1 MMFASVFA
9 SLGTRIMFVVLAALL
24 GLGGL
29 FIGFVKVIQKDV
41 LAQLME
47 HLETGQYKKR
57 EKTLAYMTKIL
68 EQGIHEYYKNFDN
81 ATARKMALDY
91 FKRINDDKGMIYMV
105 VVDKNGVVLFDPV
118 NPKTVGQSGL
128 DAQSVDGVYYVRGYL
143 EAAKKGGGYT
153 YYKMPKYDGG
163 VPEKKFAYSHYDE
176 VSQMV
181 IATTSYYTDYTDI
194 NTENQAI
201 KEGVNKVFNEN
212 TTKLFLWIL
221 TATIAL
227 VVLTLI
233 YAKLRIVKR
242 IDELVLKINAF
253 SHGDKDLRAKID
265 VGDRNDEIS
274 QVGRGINLFVE
285 NARLIMEEIK
295 GISTSNKTSMDKLV
309 QIAQETQKSMKDSST
324 TLNSV
329 KNKATDVASM
339 MNISIEQSQGLRK
352 RLIETQGLVKESKDA
367 IGDLFSQIIES
378 AHTEEELS
386 SKVEQLSRNADD
398 VKSILDI
405 INDIADQTNLLALN
419 AAIEAA
425 RAGEHGRGFAVV
437 ADEVRNLA
445 GRTQKSLAEINSTIM
460 VIVQEINAVSSQ
472 MNLNSQKMERLSD
485 MSKSVQ
491 ETYEK
496 MSSNLSSVVLDSNQS
511 MDDYAKSGR
520 QIEAM
525 VSDFAEVE
533 KVASKTLADSSD
545 ILNIATH
552 VSGTTMNLDKQVNL
566 FKT

>member
-9 SLGTRIMFVVLAALL
+9 SLGTRIMFVVLAALIS
-24 GLGGL
+24 LGGL
-29 FIGFVKVIQKDV
+29 FIGFVKVMQKDV
-41 LAQLME
+41 SAQLME

-68 EQGIHEYYKNFDN
+68 EQGIHGYYKNFDN

-181 IATTSYYTDYTDI
+181 IVATSYYTDI

-201 KEGVNKVFNEN
+201 TEGVGKVFSEN

-242 IDELVLKINAF
+242 IDELVLKTNAF

-295 GISTSNKTSMDKLV
+295 GISISNKTSMDELV
-309 QIAQETQKSMKDSST
+309 QIVQETQKSMKDSST

-339 MNISIEQSQGLRK
+339 MNASIEQSQGLRK

-496 MSSNLSSVVLDSNQS
+496 MSSNLSSVVSDSNQS
-511 MDDYAKSGR
+511 MDDYAKSGC

-525 VSDFAEVE
+525 VSDFVEVE

>member
-1 MMFASVFA
+1 MFSSMFAS
-9 SLGTRIMFVVLAALL
+9 LKTRIMLVVLAALL

-81 ATARKMALDY
+81 ATARKMALNY

-181 IATTSYYTDYTDI
+181 IAATSYYTDI
-194 NTENQAI
+194 NTENKAI

-227 VVLTLI
+227 VVLTLV

-274 QVGRGINLFVE
+274 QVGRGVNLFVE
-285 NARLIMEEIK
+285 NTRLIVEEIK
-295 GISTSNKTSMDKLV
+295 GISTLNKTSMDKLV
-309 QIAQETQKSMKDSST
+309 QIAQETQKSMKNSST

-329 KNKATDVASM
+329 KNKATDIASM
-339 MNISIEQSQGLRK
+339 MNTSIEQSQGLRK
-352 RLIETQGLVKESKDA
+352 RLIETQGLVKESKEA
-367 IGDLFSQIIES
+367 IGDLFSQITES

-472 MNLNSQKMERLSD
+472 MNLNSQKMEHLSD

-496 MSSNLSSVVLDSNQS
+496 MSSNLSSVVSDSNQS
-511 MDDYAKSGR
+511 MDDYAKSGHR
-520 QIEAM
+520 IEAM

>member
-1 MMFASVFA
+1 MFSSMFA
-9 SLGTRIMFVVLAALL
+9 SLGTRIMLVVLAALL

-29 FIGFVKVIQKDV
+29 FIGFVKVMQKDV

-57 EKTLAYMTKIL
+57 EKTLAYMTKII

-176 VSQMV
+176 VSSMV
-181 IATTSYYTDYTDI
+181 IATTSYYTDI
-194 NTENQAI
+194 NTENKAI
-201 KEGVNKVFNEN
+201 KEGVNKVFDEN

-253 SHGDKDLRAKID
+253 SHGDKDLRAKIQVD
-265 VGDRNDEIS
+265 DRNDEIS
-274 QVGRGINLFVE
+274 QVGRGVNLFVE

-295 GISTSNKTSMDKLV
+295 GISTLNKTSMDKLV

-329 KNKATDVASM
+329 KNKATDIASM

-367 IGDLFSQIIES
+367 IGDLFSQITES

-460 VIVQEINAVSSQ
+460 VIVQEINDVSSQ

-511 MDDYAKSGR
+511 MDDYAKSGH

-525 VSDFAEVE
+525 VSDFVEVE

>member
-1 MMFASVFA
+1 MMFSSMFA
-9 SLGTRIMFVVLAALL
+9 SLGTRIMLVVLAALL

-29 FIGFVKVIQKDV
+29 FIGFVKVMQKDV

-47 HLETGQYKKR
+47 HLENGQYKKR

-105 VVDKNGVVLFDPV
+105 VVDRNGVVLFDPV

-181 IATTSYYTDYTDI
+181 IAATSYYTDI
-194 NTENQAI
+194 NTENKAI

-253 SHGDKDLRAKID
+253 SRGDKDLRIKID

-274 QVGRGINLFVE
+274 QVGHGVNLFVE

-309 QIAQETQKSMKDSST
+309 QIVQETQKSMKDSST

-329 KNKATDVASM
+329 KNKATDIASM
-339 MNISIEQSQGLRK
+339 MNTSIEQSQGLRK

-367 IGDLFSQIIES
+367 IGDLFSQITES

-460 VIVQEINAVSSQ
+460 VIVQEINDVSSQ

-496 MSSNLSSVVLDSNQS
+496 MSSNLSSVVQDSNQS
-511 MDDYAKSGR
+511 MDDYAKSGH

>member
-1 MMFASVFA
+1 MFSSMFA
-9 SLGTRIMFVVLAALL
+9 SLGTRIMLVVLAALL

-29 FIGFVKVIQKDV
+29 FVGFVKVMQKDV

-47 HLETGQYKKR
+47 HLENGQYKKR
-57 EKTLAYMTKIL
+57 EKTLAYMTKLL
-68 EQGIHEYYKNFDN
+68 EQGIHEYYKSFDN

-105 VVDKNGVVLFDPV
+105 VVDKNGIVLFDPV

-128 DAQSVDGVYYVRGYL
+128 EAQSVDGVYYVRGYL

-181 IATTSYYTDYTDI
+181 IAATSYYTDI
-194 NTENQAI
+194 NTENKAI

-242 IDELVLKINAF
+242 IDELVLKVNAF
-253 SHGDKDLRAKID
+253 SRGDKDLRIKID

-274 QVGRGINLFVE
+274 QVGRGVNLFVE
-285 NARLIMEEIK
+285 NARLIMEGIK
-295 GISTSNKTSMDKLV
+295 GISTLNKTSMDKLV
-309 QIAQETQKSMKDSST
+309 QITQETQKSMKDSST

-329 KNKATDVASM
+329 KNKATDIASM
-339 MNISIEQSQGLRK
+339 MNASIEQSQGLRK

-367 IGDLFSQIIES
+367 IGDLFSQITES
-378 AHTEEELS
+378 AHTEDELS

-511 MDDYAKSGR
+511 MDDYAKSGH

-525 VSDFAEVE
+525 VSDFVEVE

-552 VSGTTMNLDKQVNL
+552 VSETTMHLDKQVNL

>member
-1 MMFASVFA
+1 MFA
-9 SLGTRIMFVVLAALL
+9 SLGTRIMLVVLAALL

-29 FIGFVKVIQKDV
+29 FIGFVKVMQKDV

-181 IATTSYYTDYTDI
+181 IAATSYYTDI
-194 NTENQAI
+194 NTENKAI

-295 GISTSNKTSMDKLV
+295 GISTLNKTSMDKLV
-309 QIAQETQKSMKDSST
+309 QIVQETQKSMKDSST

-329 KNKATDVASM
+329 KNKATDIASM

-367 IGDLFSQIIES
+367 IGDLFSQITES

-386 SKVEQLSRNADD
+386 SQVEQLSRNADD

-511 MDDYAKSGR
+511 MDDYAKSGH

-525 VSDFAEVE
+525 VSDFVEVE

>member
-68 EQGIHEYYKNFDN
+68 EQGIHEYYKSFDN

-181 IATTSYYTDYTDI
+181 IAATSYYTDI
-194 NTENQAI
+194 NTENKAI

-227 VVLTLI
+227 AVLTLI

-242 IDELVLKINAF
+242 IDELVLKINTF
-253 SHGDKDLRAKID
+253 SHGDKDLRARID

-274 QVGRGINLFVE
+274 QVGRGVNLFVE

-339 MNISIEQSQGLRK
+339 MNASIEQSQGLRK

-386 SKVEQLSRNADD
+386 SQVEQLSRNADD

-496 MSSNLSSVVLDSNQS
+496 MSSNLSSVVSDSNQS

-525 VSDFAEVE
+525 VSDFVGVE

>member
-1 MMFASVFA
+1 MMFSSMFA
-9 SLGTRIMFVVLAALL
+9 SLGTRIMLVVLAALL

-29 FIGFVKVIQKDV
+29 FIGFVKVMQKDV

-47 HLETGQYKKR
+47 HLENGQYKKR
-57 EKTLAYMTKIL
+57 EKTLAYMTKLL
-68 EQGIHEYYKNFDN
+68 EQGIHEYYKSFDN

-181 IATTSYYTDYTDI
+181 IAATSYYTDI
-194 NTENQAI
+194 NTENKAI

-227 VVLTLI
+227 VVLTLV

-295 GISTSNKTSMDKLV
+295 GISTLNKTSMDQLV
-309 QIAQETQKSMKDSST
+309 QITQETQKSMKDSST

-329 KNKATDVASM
+329 KNKATDIASM
-339 MNISIEQSQGLRK
+339 MNISIEQSQELRK

-367 IGDLFSQIIES
+367 IGDLFSQITES

-386 SKVEQLSRNADD
+386 SQVEQLSRNADD

-496 MSSNLSSVVLDSNQS
+496 MSSNLSSVVSDSNQS
-511 MDDYAKSGR
+511 MDDYAKSGH

-525 VSDFAEVE
+525 VSDFVEVE

-552 VSGTTMNLDKQVNL
+552 VSGTTMNLDQQVNL

>member
-1 MMFASVFA
+1 MFSSMFA
-9 SLGTRIMFVVLAALL
+9 SLGTRIMLVVLAALIS
-24 GLGGL
+24 LGGL

-181 IATTSYYTDYTDI
+181 IAATSYYTDI
-194 NTENQAI
+194 NTENKAI

-212 TTKLFLWIL
+212 TTRLFLWIL

-253 SHGDKDLRAKID
+253 SRGSKDLRIKID

-274 QVGRGINLFVE
+274 QVGHGVNLFVE
-285 NARLIMEEIK
+285 NARLIIEEIK

-309 QIAQETQKSMKDSST
+309 QIAQETQKSMKNSST

-329 KNKATDVASM
+329 KNKATDIASM
-339 MNISIEQSQGLRK
+339 MNTSIEQSQGLRK

-367 IGDLFSQIIES
+367 IGDLFSQITES

-460 VIVQEINAVSSQ
+460 VIVQEINDVSSQ

-496 MSSNLSSVVLDSNQS
+496 MSSNLSSVVQDSNQS
-511 MDDYAKSGR
+511 MDDYAKSGH

-533 KVASKTLADSSD
+533 KVASKTLADSSN

-552 VSGTTMNLDKQVNL
+552 VGGTTMNLDKQVNL

>member
-1 MMFASVFA
+1 MMFSSMFA
-9 SLGTRIMFVVLAALL
+9 SLGTRIMLVVLAALL

-29 FIGFVKVIQKDV
+29 FIGFVKVMQKDV
-41 LAQLME
+41 LVQLME

-57 EKTLAYMTKIL
+57 EKTLAYMTKLL

-81 ATARKMALDY
+81 ATARKMALNY

-128 DAQSVDGVYYVRGYL
+128 GLQSVDGVYYVRGYL

-181 IATTSYYTDYTDI
+181 IAATSYYTDI

-253 SHGDKDLRAKID
+253 SHGDKDLRTKID

-274 QVGRGINLFVE
+274 QVGRGVNLFVE

-309 QIAQETQKSMKDSST
+309 QIAQETQKSMKNSST

-339 MNISIEQSQGLRK
+339 MNASIEQSQGLRK

-367 IGDLFSQIIES
+367 IGDLFSQITES

-445 GRTQKSLAEINSTIM
+445 GRTQNSLAEINSTIM

-496 MSSNLSSVVLDSNQS
+496 MSSNLSSVVQDSNQS

>member
-1 MMFASVFA
+1 MFASVFA

-29 FIGFVKVIQKDV
+29 FIGFVKVMQKDV

-57 EKTLAYMTKIL
+57 EKTLAYMTKLL
-68 EQGIHEYYKNFDN
+68 EQGIHGYYKNFDN

-128 DAQSVDGVYYVRGYL
+128 GLQSVDGVYYVRGYL

-181 IATTSYYTDYTDI
+181 IAATSYYTDI

-201 KEGVNKVFNEN
+201 TEGVGKVFNEN
-212 TTKLFLWIL
+212 TAKLFLWIL

-253 SHGDKDLRAKID
+253 SHGDKDLRTKID

-274 QVGRGINLFVE
+274 QVGRGVNLFVE

-339 MNISIEQSQGLRK
+339 MNASIEQSQGLRK

-386 SKVEQLSRNADD
+386 SQVEQLSRNADD

-496 MSSNLSSVVLDSNQS
+496 MSSNLSSVVSDSNQS

-525 VSDFAEVE
+525 VSDFVGVE

>member
-29 FIGFVKVIQKDV
+29 FIGFVKVMQKDV

-57 EKTLAYMTKIL
+57 EKTLAYMTKLL
-68 EQGIHEYYKNFDN
+68 EQGIHEYYKSFDN

-153 YYKMPKYDGG
+153 YYKMPKYDGD

-181 IATTSYYTDYTDI
+181 IAATSYYTDI
-194 NTENQAI
+194 NTENKAI

-253 SHGDKDLRAKID
+253 SHGDKDLRARID

-274 QVGRGINLFVE
+274 QVGRGVNLFVE

-339 MNISIEQSQGLRK
+339 MNASIEQSQGLRK

-386 SKVEQLSRNADD
+386 SQVEQLSRNADD

-496 MSSNLSSVVLDSNQS
+496 MSSNLSSVVSDSNQS

-525 VSDFAEVE
+525 VSDFVGVE

-552 VSGTTMNLDKQVNL
+552 VSETTMNLDKQVNL

>member
-1 MMFASVFA
+1 MVFFSMFS
-9 SLGTRIMFVVLAALL
+9 SLGTRIMLVVLAALL

-29 FIGFVKVIQKDV
+29 FIGFVKVMQKDV

-57 EKTLAYMTKIL
+57 EKTLAYMTKLL
-68 EQGIHEYYKNFDN
+68 EQGIHEYYKSFDN

-181 IATTSYYTDYTDI
+181 IAATSYYTDI
-194 NTENQAI
+194 NTENKSI

-221 TATIAL
+221 TATITL

-253 SHGDKDLRAKID
+253 SHVDKDLRAKID

-274 QVGRGINLFVE
+274 QVGRGVNLFVE

-295 GISTSNKTSMDKLV
+295 GISTLNKTSMDKLV
-309 QIAQETQKSMKDSST
+309 QITQETQKSMKNSST

-329 KNKATDVASM
+329 KNKATDIASM
-339 MNISIEQSQGLRK
+339 MNASIEQSQGLRK
-352 RLIETQGLVKESKDA
+352 RLIETQAFVKESKDA
-367 IGDLFSQIIES
+367 IGHLFSQITES

-386 SKVEQLSRNADD
+386 SQVEQLSRNADD

-496 MSSNLSSVVLDSNQS
+496 MSSNLSSVVQDSNQS
-511 MDDYAKSGR
+511 MDDYAKSGH

-525 VSDFAEVE
+525 VSDFVEVE

-552 VSGTTMNLDKQVNL
+552 VSETAMNLDKQVNL

>member
-1 MMFASVFA
+1 MVFSSMFA
-9 SLGTRIMFVVLAALL
+9 SLGTRIMLVVLAALL

-29 FIGFVKVIQKDV
+29 FIGFVKVMQKDV

-47 HLETGQYKKR
+47 HLENGQYKKR
-57 EKTLAYMTKIL
+57 EKTLAYMTKLL
-68 EQGIHEYYKNFDN
+68 EQGIHEYYKSFDN

-181 IATTSYYTDYTDI
+181 IAATSYYTDI
-194 NTENQAI
+194 NAENKAI

-227 VVLTLI
+227 MVLTLV

-253 SHGDKDLRAKID
+253 SRGDKDLRVKID

-274 QVGRGINLFVE
+274 QVGREINLFVE

-295 GISTSNKTSMDKLV
+295 GISTLNKTSMDQLV
-309 QIAQETQKSMKDSST
+309 QITQETQKSMKDSTT

-329 KNKATDVASM
+329 KNKATDIASM
-339 MNISIEQSQGLRK
+339 MNASIEQSQGLRK

-367 IGDLFSQIIES
+367 IGDLFSQITES

-386 SKVEQLSRNADD
+386 SQVEQLSRNADD

-511 MDDYAKSGR
+511 MDDYAKSGH

-525 VSDFAEVE
+525 VGDFVEVE

-552 VSGTTMNLDKQVNL
+552 VSETTINLDKQVNL

>member
-29 FIGFVKVIQKDV
+29 FIGFVKVMQKDV

-181 IATTSYYTDYTDI
+181 IAATSYYTDI
-194 NTENQAI
+194 NTENKAI

-339 MNISIEQSQGLRK
+339 MNASIEQSQGLRK

-367 IGDLFSQIIES
+367 IGDLFSQTIES

-460 VIVQEINAVSSQ
+460 VIVQEINDVSSQ

-496 MSSNLSSVVLDSNQS
+496 MSSNLSSVVQDSNQS

-525 VSDFAEVE
+525 ASDFAGVE

>member
-1 MMFASVFA
+1 MMLSSMFA
-9 SLGTRIMFVVLAALL
+9 SLGTRIMLVVLAALL

-29 FIGFVKVIQKDV
+29 FIGFVKVMQKDV

-47 HLETGQYKKR
+47 HLENGQYKKR
-57 EKTLAYMTKIL
+57 EKTLAYMTKLL
-68 EQGIHEYYKNFDN
+68 EQGIHEYYKSFDN

-128 DAQSVDGVYYVRGYL
+128 EAQSVDGVYYVRGYL

-181 IATTSYYTDYTDI
+181 IAATSYYTDI
-194 NTENQAI
+194 NAENKAI

-221 TATIAL
+221 TATITL
-227 VVLTLI
+227 VVLTLV

-295 GISTSNKTSMDKLV
+295 GISTLNKTSMNKLV
-309 QIAQETQKSMKDSST
+309 QITQETQKSMKNSST

-329 KNKATDVASM
+329 KNKATDIASM
-339 MNISIEQSQGLRK
+339 MNASIEQSQGLRK

-367 IGDLFSQIIES
+367 IGDLFSQITES

-386 SKVEQLSRNADD
+386 SQVEQLSRNADD

-511 MDDYAKSGR
+511 MDDYAKSGH
-520 QIEAM
+520 QTEAM
-525 VSDFAEVE
+525 VSDFVEVE

-552 VSGTTMNLDKQVNL
+552 VSETTINLDKQVNL

>member
-1 MMFASVFA
+1 MVFSSMFA
-9 SLGTRIMFVVLAALL
+9 SLGTRIMLVVLAVLIF
-24 GLGGL
+24 LGGL
-29 FIGFVKVIQKDV
+29 FIGFVKVMQKDV

-181 IATTSYYTDYTDI
+181 IAATSYYTDI

-329 KNKATDVASM
+329 KNKATDVANM
-339 MNISIEQSQGLRK
+339 MNTSIEQSQGLRK

-367 IGDLFSQIIES
+367 IGDLFSQITES

-460 VIVQEINAVSSQ
+460 VIVQEINDVSSQ

-485 MSKSVQ
+485 MSKSMQ

-496 MSSNLSSVVLDSNQS
+496 MSSNLSSVVQDSNQS
-511 MDDYAKSGR
+511 MDDYAKSGH

-552 VSGTTMNLDKQVNL
+552 VSETTMNLDKQVNL

>member
-1 MMFASVFA
+1 MMFSSMFA
-9 SLGTRIMFVVLAALL
+9 SLGTRIMLVVLAALL

-29 FIGFVKVIQKDV
+29 FIGFVKVMQKDV

-47 HLETGQYKKR
+47 HLENGQYKKR
-57 EKTLAYMTKIL
+57 EKTLAYMTKLL
-68 EQGIHEYYKNFDN
+68 EQGIHEYYKSFDN

-181 IATTSYYTDYTDI
+181 IAATSYYTDI
-194 NTENQAI
+194 NTENKAI

-227 VVLTLI
+227 VVLTLV

-295 GISTSNKTSMDKLV
+295 GISTLNKTSMNKLV
-309 QIAQETQKSMKDSST
+309 QITQETQKSMKDSST

-329 KNKATDVASM
+329 KNKATDIASM

-367 IGDLFSQIIES
+367 IGDLFSQITES

-386 SKVEQLSRNADD
+386 SQVEQLSRNADD

-511 MDDYAKSGR
+511 MDDYAKSGH

-525 VSDFAEVE
+525 VSDFVEVE

-552 VSGTTMNLDKQVNL
+552 VSETTINLDKQVNL

>member
-1 MMFASVFA
+1 MMFSSMFA
-9 SLGTRIMFVVLAALL
+9 SLGTRIMLVVLAALL

-29 FIGFVKVIQKDV
+29 FIGFVKVMQKDV

-47 HLETGQYKKR
+47 HLENGQYKKR
-57 EKTLAYMTKIL
+57 EKTLAYMTKLL
-68 EQGIHEYYKNFDN
+68 EQGIHEYYKSFDN

-181 IATTSYYTDYTDI
+181 IAATSYYTDI
-194 NTENQAI
+194 NTENKAI

-227 VVLTLI
+227 VVLTLV

-295 GISTSNKTSMDKLV
+295 GISTLNKTSMNQLV
-309 QIAQETQKSMKDSST
+309 QITQETQKSMKDSST

-329 KNKATDVASM
+329 KNKATDIASM
-339 MNISIEQSQGLRK
+339 MNASIEQSQGLRK

-367 IGDLFSQIIES
+367 IGDLFSQITES

-386 SKVEQLSRNADD
+386 SQVEQLSRNADD

-511 MDDYAKSGR
+511 MDDYAKSGH

-525 VSDFAEVE
+525 VSDFVEVE

-552 VSGTTMNLDKQVNL
+552 VSETTINLDKQVNL

>member
-181 IATTSYYTDYTDI
+181 IAATSYYTDI
-194 NTENQAI
+194 NTENKAI

-212 TTKLFLWIL
+212 TAKLFLWIL

-253 SHGDKDLRAKID
+253 SHGDKDLRARID

-274 QVGRGINLFVE
+274 QVGRGVNLFVE

-339 MNISIEQSQGLRK
+339 MNASIEQSQGLRK

-460 VIVQEINAVSSQ
+460 VIVQEINDVSSQ

-496 MSSNLSSVVLDSNQS
+496 MSSNLSSVVRDSNQS
-511 MDDYAKSGR
+511 MDDYAKSGH

>member
-1 MMFASVFA
+1 MFSSMFA
-9 SLGTRIMFVVLAALL
+9 SLGTRIMLVVLAALL

-29 FIGFVKVIQKDV
+29 FIGFVKVMQKDV

-181 IATTSYYTDYTDI
+181 IAATSYYTDI
-194 NTENQAI
+194 NTENKAI

-212 TTKLFLWIL
+212 TAKLFLWIL

-253 SHGDKDLRAKID
+253 SHGDKDLRAKVD

-309 QIAQETQKSMKDSST
+309 QIAQETQKSMKNSST

-367 IGDLFSQIIES
+367 IGDLFSQITES

-496 MSSNLSSVVLDSNQS
+496 MSSNLSSVVSDSNQS

-520 QIEAM
+520 QIEVM

>member
-1 MMFASVFA
+1 MMFSSMFA
-9 SLGTRIMFVVLAALL
+9 SLGTRIMLVVLAALL
-24 GLGGL
+24 SLGGL
-29 FIGFVKVIQKDV
+29 FIGFVKVMQKDV

-47 HLETGQYKKR
+47 HLENGQYKKR

-181 IATTSYYTDYTDI
+181 IAATSYYTDI
-194 NTENQAI
+194 NTENKAI

-253 SHGDKDLRAKID
+253 SRGDKDLRAKID

-274 QVGRGINLFVE
+274 QVGRGVNLFVE
-285 NARLIMEEIK
+285 NARLIMEKIK

-324 TLNSV
+324 TLDSV
-329 KNKATDVASM
+329 KNKVTDIASM

-367 IGDLFSQIIES
+367 IGDLFSQITES

-511 MDDYAKSGR
+511 MDDYAKSGH

-533 KVASKTLADSSD
+533 KVVSKTLADSSN
-545 ILNIATH
+545 ILNIAAH

>member
-29 FIGFVKVIQKDV
+29 FIGFVKVMQKDV

-181 IATTSYYTDYTDI
+181 IAATSYYTDI
-194 NTENQAI
+194 NTENKAI
-201 KEGVNKVFNEN
+201 KEGMNKVFNEN
-212 TTKLFLWIL
+212 TAKLFLWIL

-253 SHGDKDLRAKID
+253 SHGDKDLRTKID

-274 QVGRGINLFVE
+274 QVGRGVNLFVE
-285 NARLIMEEIK
+285 SARLIMEEIK

-339 MNISIEQSQGLRK
+339 MNASIEQSQGLRK

-367 IGDLFSQIIES
+367 IGDLFSQIVES

-386 SKVEQLSRNADD
+386 SQVEQLSRNADD

-496 MSSNLSSVVLDSNQS
+496 MSSNLSSVVSDSNQS

-525 VSDFAEVE
+525 VSDFVGVE

-552 VSGTTMNLDKQVNL
+552 VSGMTMNLDKQVNL

>member
-41 LAQLME
+41 LVQLME

-163 VPEKKFAYSHYDE
+163 VPEKKFAYSHYNE

-181 IATTSYYTDYTDI
+181 IAATSYYTDI
-194 NTENQAI
+194 NTENKAI

-212 TTKLFLWIL
+212 TAKLFLWIL

-309 QIAQETQKSMKDSST
+309 QIVQETQKSMKDSST

-367 IGDLFSQIIES
+367 IGDLFSQITES

-460 VIVQEINAVSSQ
+460 VIVQEINDVSSQ
-472 MNLNSQKMERLSD
+472 MNLNSQKMEHLSD

-496 MSSNLSSVVLDSNQS
+496 MSSNLSSVVSDSNQS
-511 MDDYAKSGR
+511 MDDYAKSGH

-525 VSDFAEVE
+525 VSDFVEVE

>member
-29 FIGFVKVIQKDV
+29 FIGFVKVMQKDV

-57 EKTLAYMTKIL
+57 EKTLAYMTKLL

-181 IATTSYYTDYTDI
+181 IAATSYYTDI
-194 NTENQAI
+194 NTENRAI

-253 SHGDKDLRAKID
+253 SHGDKDLRTKID

-274 QVGRGINLFVE
+274 QVGRGVNLFVE

-339 MNISIEQSQGLRK
+339 MNASIEQSQGLRK

-386 SKVEQLSRNADD
+386 SQVEQLSRNADD

-496 MSSNLSSVVLDSNQS
+496 MSSNLSSVVQDSNQS

-533 KVASKTLADSSD
+533 KVVSKTLADSSD
-545 ILNIATH
+545 ILNITTH
-552 VSGTTMNLDKQVNL
+552 VSGTTMNLDNQVNL

>member
-1 MMFASVFA
+1 MFA
-9 SLGTRIMFVVLAALL
+9 SLGTRIMLVVLAALL

-29 FIGFVKVIQKDV
+29 FIGFVKVMQKDV

-47 HLETGQYKKR
+47 HLENGQYKKR

-181 IATTSYYTDYTDI
+181 IAATSYYTDI
-194 NTENQAI
+194 NTENKAI

-253 SHGDKDLRAKID
+253 SRGDKDLRIKID

-274 QVGRGINLFVE
+274 QVGHGVNLFVE

-329 KNKATDVASM
+329 KNKATDIASM

-367 IGDLFSQIIES
+367 IGDLFSQITES

-460 VIVQEINAVSSQ
+460 VIVQEINDVSSQ

-496 MSSNLSSVVLDSNQS
+496 MSSNLSSVVQDSNQS
-511 MDDYAKSGR
+511 MDDYAKSGH

-525 VSDFAEVE
+525 VSDFADVE
-533 KVASKTLADSSD
+533 KVASKTLTDSSD

>member
-1 MMFASVFA
+1 MMFT
-9 SLGTRIMFVVLAALL
+9 SLGTRIMLVVLAALL

-29 FIGFVKVIQKDV
+29 FIGFVKVMQKDV

-47 HLETGQYKKR
+47 HLENGQYKKR
-57 EKTLAYMTKIL
+57 EKTLAYMTKLL
-68 EQGIHEYYKNFDN
+68 EQGIHEYYKSFDN
-81 ATARKMALDY
+81 ATARKMALNY

-105 VVDKNGVVLFDPV
+105 VVDKNGVILFDPV

-181 IATTSYYTDYTDI
+181 IATTSYYTDI
-194 NTENQAI
+194 NTENKAI

-242 IDELVLKINAF
+242 IDELVFKINAF

-265 VGDRNDEIS
+265 VGHRNDEIS
-274 QVGRGINLFVE
+274 QVGRGVNLFVE

-295 GISTSNKTSMDKLV
+295 GISTLNKTSMDKLV
-309 QIAQETQKSMKDSST
+309 QITQETQKSMKDSST

-329 KNKATDVASM
+329 KNKATDIASM

-367 IGDLFSQIIES
+367 IGDLFSQITES

-386 SKVEQLSRNADD
+386 SQVEQLSRNADD

-525 VSDFAEVE
+525 VSDFIEVE
-533 KVASKTLADSSD
+533 KVASKTLADSSNV
-545 ILNIATH
+545 LNIATH
-552 VSGTTMNLDKQVNL
+552 VSETTMNLDKQVNL

>member
-1 MMFASVFA
+1 MMFSSMFA
-9 SLGTRIMFVVLAALL
+9 SLGTRIMLVVLAALL

-29 FIGFVKVIQKDV
+29 FIGFVKVMQKDV

-47 HLETGQYKKR
+47 HLENGQYKKR
-57 EKTLAYMTKIL
+57 EKTLAYMTKLL
-68 EQGIHEYYKNFDN
+68 EQGIHEYYKSFDN

-181 IATTSYYTDYTDI
+181 IAATSYYTDI
-194 NTENQAI
+194 NTENKAI

-212 TTKLFLWIL
+212 ATKLFLWIL

-227 VVLTLI
+227 VVLTLV

-285 NARLIMEEIK
+285 NARLIMDEIK
-295 GISTSNKTSMDKLV
+295 GISTLNKTSMDKLV
-309 QIAQETQKSMKDSST
+309 QITQETQKSMKDSST

-329 KNKATDVASM
+329 KNKATDIVSM

-367 IGDLFSQIIES
+367 IGDLFSQITES

-386 SKVEQLSRNADD
+386 SQVEQLSRNADD

-511 MDDYAKSGR
+511 MDDYAKSGH

-525 VSDFAEVE
+525 VSDFVEVE
-533 KVASKTLADSSD
+533 KVASNTLANSSD
-545 ILNIATH
+545 ILSIATH
-552 VSGTTMNLDKQVNL
+552 VSETTINLDKQVNL

>member
-1 MMFASVFA
+1 MMFSSMFA
-9 SLGTRIMFVVLAALL
+9 SLGARIMLVVLAALL

-29 FIGFVKVIQKDV
+29 FIGFVKVMQKDV

-47 HLETGQYKKR
+47 HLENGQYKKR
-57 EKTLAYMTKIL
+57 EKTLAYMTKLL
-68 EQGIHEYYKNFDN
+68 EQGIHEYYKSFDN

-128 DAQSVDGVYYVRGYL
+128 DAQSVDGVYYVRRYL

-181 IATTSYYTDYTDI
+181 IAATSYYTDI
-194 NTENQAI
+194 NTENKAI

-221 TATIAL
+221 SATIAL
-227 VVLTLI
+227 VVLTLV

-295 GISTSNKTSMDKLV
+295 GISTLNKTSMDKLV
-309 QIAQETQKSMKDSST
+309 QITQETQKSMKDSST

-329 KNKATDVASM
+329 KNKATDIASM

-367 IGDLFSQIIES
+367 IGDLFSQITES

-386 SKVEQLSRNADD
+386 SQVEQLSRNADD

-460 VIVQEINAVSSQ
+460 VIVQEINTVSSQ
-472 MNLNSQKMERLSD
+472 MNLNSQKMEHLSD

-511 MDDYAKSGR
+511 MDDYAKSGH

-525 VSDFAEVE
+525 VSDFVEVE

-552 VSGTTMNLDKQVNL
+552 VSETTMNLDKQVNL

>member
-1 MMFASVFA
+1 MFASVFA

-29 FIGFVKVIQKDV
+29 FIGFVKVMQKDV

-68 EQGIHEYYKNFDN
+68 EQGIHEYYKSFDN

-181 IATTSYYTDYTDI
+181 IAATSYYTDI

-212 TTKLFLWIL
+212 TAKLFLWIL

-242 IDELVLKINAF
+242 IDELVLKVNAF
-253 SHGDKDLRAKID
+253 SHGDKDLRTKID

-274 QVGRGINLFVE
+274 QVGRGVNLFVE
-285 NARLIMEEIK
+285 NARSIMEEIK
-295 GISTSNKTSMDKLV
+295 GISTSNKTLMDKLV

-339 MNISIEQSQGLRK
+339 MNASIEQSQGLRK

-367 IGDLFSQIIES
+367 IGDLFSQIMES
-378 AHTEEELS
+378 THTEEELS
-386 SKVEQLSRNADD
+386 SQVEQLSRNADD

-405 INDIADQTNLLALN
+405 INNIADQTNLLALN

-496 MSSNLSSVVLDSNQS
+496 MSSNLSSVVSDSNQS

-525 VSDFAEVE
+525 VSDFVGVE
-533 KVASKTLADSSD
+533 KAASKTLADSSD

>member
-29 FIGFVKVIQKDV
+29 FIGFVKVMQKDV

-68 EQGIHEYYKNFDN
+68 EQGIHEYYKSFDN

-181 IATTSYYTDYTDI
+181 IAATSYYTDI
-194 NTENQAI
+194 NTENKAI

-253 SHGDKDLRAKID
+253 SHGDKDLRTKID
-265 VGDRNDEIS
+265 VGDRNDEVS
-274 QVGRGINLFVE
+274 QVGRGVNLFVE

-339 MNISIEQSQGLRK
+339 MNASIEQSQGLRK

-386 SKVEQLSRNADD
+386 SQVEQLSRNADD

-496 MSSNLSSVVLDSNQS
+496 MSSNLSSVVSDSNQS

-525 VSDFAEVE
+525 VSDFVEVE

>member
-9 SLGTRIMFVVLAALL
+9 SLGTRIVFVVLAALIS
-24 GLGGL
+24 LGGL
-29 FIGFVKVIQKDV
+29 FIGFVKVMQKDV
-41 LAQLME
+41 SAQLME

-57 EKTLAYMTKIL
+57 EKTLAYMTELL

-81 ATARKMALDY
+81 ATARKIALDY

-128 DAQSVDGVYYVRGYL
+128 GLQSVDGVYYVRGYL

-181 IATTSYYTDYTDI
+181 IAATSYYTDI

-201 KEGVNKVFNEN
+201 TEGVGKVFNEN

-227 VVLTLI
+227 AVLTLI

-242 IDELVLKINAF
+242 IDGLVLKINAF
-253 SHGDKDLRAKID
+253 SHGDKDLRAKIEVD
-265 VGDRNDEIS
+265 DRNDEIS
-274 QVGRGINLFVE
+274 QVGRGVNLFVE

-309 QIAQETQKSMKDSST
+309 QIAQETQKSMKNSST

-329 KNKATDVASM
+329 KNKATGVASM
-339 MNISIEQSQGLRK
+339 MNTSIEQSQGLRK

-460 VIVQEINAVSSQ
+460 VIVQEINDVSSQ

-525 VSDFAEVE
+525 VSDFVEVE

>member
-1 MMFASVFA
+1 MMFSSMFA
-9 SLGTRIMFVVLAALL
+9 SLGTRIMLVVLVALL

-29 FIGFVKVIQKDV
+29 FIGFVKVMQKDV

-181 IATTSYYTDYTDI
+181 IAATSYYTDI
-194 NTENQAI
+194 NTENKAI

-253 SHGDKDLRAKID
+253 SRGDKDLRIKID

-274 QVGRGINLFVE
+274 QVGHGVNLFVE

-295 GISTSNKTSMDKLV
+295 GISTLNKTSMDKLV
-309 QIAQETQKSMKDSST
+309 QITQETQKSMKNSST

-329 KNKATDVASM
+329 KNKATDIASM

-367 IGDLFSQIIES
+367 IGDLFSQITES

-460 VIVQEINAVSSQ
+460 VIVQEINDVSSQ

-511 MDDYAKSGR
+511 MDDYAKSGH

>member
-1 MMFASVFA
+1 MMFSSMFA
-9 SLGTRIMFVVLAALL
+9 SLGTRIMLVVLAALL

-29 FIGFVKVIQKDV
+29 FIGFVKVMQKDV

-181 IATTSYYTDYTDI
+181 IAATSYYTDI
-194 NTENQAI
+194 NTENKAI
-201 KEGVNKVFNEN
+201 KEGVNKVFDEN
-212 TTKLFLWIL
+212 TTRLFLWIL

-242 IDELVLKINAF
+242 IDELVLKVNAF
-253 SHGDKDLRAKID
+253 SHGDKDLRIKID

-274 QVGRGINLFVE
+274 QVGRGVNLFVE

-309 QIAQETQKSMKDSST
+309 QIAQETQKSMKNSST

-329 KNKATDVASM
+329 KNKATDIASM
-339 MNISIEQSQGLRK
+339 MNTSIEQSQGLRK

-367 IGDLFSQIIES
+367 IGDLFSQITES

-460 VIVQEINAVSSQ
+460 VIVQEINDVSSQ

-485 MSKSVQ
+485 MSKNVQ

-496 MSSNLSSVVLDSNQS
+496 MSSNLSSVVSDSNQS
-511 MDDYAKSGR
+511 MDDYAKSGH

>member
-1 MMFASVFA
+1 MMFSSVFA
-9 SLGTRIMFVVLAALL
+9 SLGARIMFIVLAALL

-29 FIGFVKVIQKDV
+29 FIGFVKVMQKDV

-181 IATTSYYTDYTDI
+181 IAATSYYTDI
-194 NTENQAI
+194 NTENKAI

-324 TLNSV
+324 TLNFV

-339 MNISIEQSQGLRK
+339 MNASIEQSQGLRK

-367 IGDLFSQIIES
+367 IGDLFSQITES

-460 VIVQEINAVSSQ
+460 VIVQEINDVSSQ

-496 MSSNLSSVVLDSNQS
+496 MSSNLSSVVSDSNQS

-525 VSDFAEVE
+525 VSDFVEVE

>member
-29 FIGFVKVIQKDV
+29 FIGFVKVMQKDV

-118 NPKTVGQSGL
+118 NPKTVGRSGL

-181 IATTSYYTDYTDI
+181 IAATSYYTDI
-194 NTENQAI
+194 NTENKAI

-253 SHGDKDLRAKID
+253 SHGDKDLRTKID

-274 QVGRGINLFVE
+274 QVGRGVNLFVE

-339 MNISIEQSQGLRK
+339 MNASIEQSQGLRK

-386 SKVEQLSRNADD
+386 SQVEQLSRNADD

-496 MSSNLSSVVLDSNQS
+496 MSSNLSSVVSDSNQS

-525 VSDFAEVE
+525 VSDFVGVE

>member
-1 MMFASVFA
+1 MFSSMFA
-9 SLGTRIMFVVLAALL
+9 SLGTRVMLVVLAALL

-29 FIGFVKVIQKDV
+29 FIGFVKVMQKDV

-181 IATTSYYTDYTDI
+181 IAATSYYTDI
-194 NTENQAI
+194 NTENKAI

-309 QIAQETQKSMKDSST
+309 QIAQETQKSMKNSST

-329 KNKATDVASM
+329 KNKATDIASM

-367 IGDLFSQIIES
+367 IGDLFSQITES

-460 VIVQEINAVSSQ
+460 VIVQEINDVSSQ

-496 MSSNLSSVVLDSNQS
+496 MSSNLSSVVSDSNQS
-511 MDDYAKSGR
+511 MDDYAKSGH

>member
-1 MMFASVFA
+1 MMFSSMFA
-9 SLGTRIMFVVLAALL
+9 SLGTRIMLVVLAALL

-29 FIGFVKVIQKDV
+29 FIGFVKVMQKDV

-128 DAQSVDGVYYVRGYL
+128 EAQSVDGVYYVRGYL

-181 IATTSYYTDYTDI
+181 IAATSYYTDI
-194 NTENQAI
+194 NTENKAI

-253 SHGDKDLRAKID
+253 SHGDKDLRAKIEVD
-265 VGDRNDEIS
+265 DRNDEIS
-274 QVGRGINLFVE
+274 QVGRGVNLFVE

-295 GISTSNKTSMDKLV
+295 GISTLNKTSMDKLV
-309 QIAQETQKSMKDSST
+309 QIAQETQKNMKNSST

-339 MNISIEQSQGLRK
+339 MNASIEQSQGLRK

-367 IGDLFSQIIES
+367 IGDLFSQITES

-460 VIVQEINAVSSQ
+460 VIVQEINDVSSQ

-511 MDDYAKSGR
+511 MDDYAKSGH